1 MTLLDIDITLP
12 LVIVISL
19 IASGTLFIV
28 IAVLTIIRKIKNGK

>member
-1 MTLLDIDITLP
+1 MTQLDIDITLP

>member
-1 MTLLDIDITLP
+1 MTLLDITLP